1 MDNTAPAPERAAQQ
15 ALTSVPPEDW
25 VEAQHELAA
34 GSGLALLLVEGHQPP
49 SLAVSNN
56 NSICHAFQSSPAH
69 AHLCEPFCG
78 MAYERAVTSG
88 ESAHYRCHAGLH
100 CFATPVPLGA
110 EKPLALIGGRA
121 FLHSSDYRS
130 LAERIR
136 TGDLTDLLSSDVF
149 RNVLFALRQDLDEL
163 STRVEEAAAE
173 LSKRT
178 PAPESPGGGGA
189 PRVPE
194 APVKATKADVPTAT
208 KAGVPGAAQS
218 GPVEAIEFAG
228 MGRVGTP
235 SGSLKE
241 TCNRAVSALAGEH
254 GINSLALMLRADDSF
269 FPVCTTGVF
278 RKKPPRVSLTAKEIK
293 LLLAATRGE
302 SIAVPAG
309 GRTTSKHEEA
319 VELFPLVVGDE
330 IKGALLIGDIDLG
343 DEQRE
348 ALSAFCREMAM
359 PLEVVRLR
367 EELERRMRAATHL
380 QAFTEVVNSAEPDDA
395 YSTILRHSTELLRA
409 ERGSLQL
416 YDESTGEL
424 AVRAAVGPR
433 ADFSRDTHMRLG
445 DGVAGAVLS
454 EGRAVVVRDVA
465 AVPGWHPAP
474 SERSYKTNSFISY
487 PIMVGGRKVGVLN
500 VTDKAGGGAYDEL
513 DLGLL
518 DLIAPQ
524 MALAIDRAE
533 WRQKA
538 TQFQLLS
545 ITDPLT
551 ALVNRRYLEERLSEE
566 VERSKRHRYS
576 MSFMMVDID
585 DFKAYNDKHGHQAGD
600 LALEMTAQCL
610 KSALRSADVAA
621 RYGGEEFSILL
632 PQTAMGEALVIAE
645 RIRRRVER
653 THFPHDQ
660 SQPLGAVTVSIGI
673 SAFGVDLDT
682 PASVIYAADQ
692 ALYVAK
698 SRGKNCVESFEHK
711 ALPEAA
717 EKKPSTEK
725 KASKS

>member
-1 MDNTAPAPERAAQQ
+1 MPQQLMDNIAPAPERAAQQ
-15 ALTSVPPEDW
+15 APTTVPPEDW

-34 GSGLALLLVEGHQPP
+34 SSGLALLLVEGRQPP

-78 MAYERAVTSG
+78 AAHERALKDG
-88 ESAHYRCHAGLH
+88 KAAHYRCHAGLH
-100 CFATPVPLGA
+100 CFALPVPLGA
-110 EKPLALIGGRA
+110 DKPLAVIGGRA
-121 FLHSSDYRS
+121 FLHSSDYRAV
-130 LAERIR
+130 AERIR

-149 RNVLFALRQDLDEL
+149 HNVLFALRQDLDDL
-163 STRVEEAAAE
+163 ASRVEETASE
-173 LSKRT
+173 LSKLT
-178 PAPESPGGGGA
+178 PAPEKSGGEGGLK
-189 PRVPE
+189 VPAE
-194 APVKATKADVPTAT
+194 PVRATKVDEPRAP
-208 KAGVPGAAQS
+208 AAER
-218 GPVEAIEFAG
+218 VEGIEFAG
-228 MGRVGTP
+228 IVRAGAP

-241 TCNRAVSALAGEH
+241 TCNRAVGALAGEH

-269 FPVCTTGVF
+269 YPVCTTGAF

-293 LLLAATRGE
+293 LLLAVTRGE

-309 GRTTSKHEEA
+309 GRTSSKHEEA

-330 IKGALLIGDIDLG
+330 IKGALLIGDSELS

-348 ALSAFCREMAM
+348 ALAAFCREMAM

-433 ADFSRDTHMRLG
+433 AEVSRDTHMRLG
-445 DGVAGAVLS
+445 DVVAGAVLS

-551 ALVNRRYLEERLSEE
+551 GLVNRRYLEERLSEE

-600 LALEMTAQCL
+600 LALEMTAQGI

-632 PQTAMGEALVIAE
+632 PQTGMSEAHVIAE
-645 RIRRRVER
+645 RIRRRIER
-653 THFPHDQ
+653 THFPGDT

-673 SAFGVDLDT
+673 SAFGLDLDT

-698 SRGKNCVESFEHK
+698 SHGKNCVEAFEHK
-711 ALPEAA
+711 AMPEAV
-717 EKKPSTEK
+717 EKKTPAEK
-725 KASKS
+725 KASKG

>member
-1 MDNTAPAPERAAQQ
+1 MPTSAPEVRRIRALSLPRRA
-15 ALTSVPPEDW
+15 P
-25 VEAQHELAA
+25 
-34 GSGLALLLVEGHQPP
+34 LLHDTR
-49 SLAVSNN
+49 
-56 NSICHAFQSSPAH
+56 HARRGKASRRH
-69 AHLCEPFCG
+69 R
-78 MAYERAVTSG
+78 RA
-88 ESAHYRCHAGLH
+88 
-100 CFATPVPLGA
+100 
-110 EKPLALIGGRA
+110 A

-136 TGDLTDLLSSDVF
+136 TGEFTDLLSSDVF

-163 STRVEEAAAE
+163 ASRVEEAAAE

-178 PAPESPGGGGA
+178 PAPETPDGDEGA
-189 PRVPE
+189 PKVADETVR
-194 APVKATKADVPTAT
+194 ATKADVPRE
-208 KAGVPGAAQS
+208 AQ
-218 GPVEAIEFAG
+218 PERTETIEFAG
-228 MGRVGTP
+228 MGRAGTP

-241 TCNRAVSALAGEH
+241 TCNKAVGALAGEH

-309 GRTTSKHEEA
+309 GRTSSKHEEA

-343 DEQRE
+343 EEQRE

-454 EGRAVVVRDVA
+454 EGRPVVVRDVA

-474 SERSYKTNSFISY
+474 SERSYKTNSFSATNH
-487 PIMVGGRKVGVLN
+487 GRRAQGRRPQR
-500 VTDKAGGGAYDEL
+500 TDKPGRRLRRL
-513 DLGLL
+513 DLGSSTSSH
-518 DLIAPQ
+518 
-524 MALAIDRAE
+524 RK
-533 WRQKA
+533 WRSPSTA
-538 TQFQLLS
+538 RSGGRRRRSFQLLS

-551 ALVNRRYLEERLSEE
+551 GLVNRRYLEEGSPKNLRGRSAIATHELYDGGHRRLQILQRQTGIRRATSPL
-566 VERSKRHRYS
+566 RWTR
-576 MSFMMVDID
+576 
-585 DFKAYNDKHGHQAGD
+585 
-600 LALEMTAQCL
+600 QCL
-610 KSALRSADVAA
+610 KSSRA
-621 RYGGEEFSILL
+621 RRTCRRATREEFTSFC
-632 PQTAMGEALVIAE
+632 
-645 RIRRRVER
+645 RRPGWARR
-653 THFPHDQ
+653 W
-660 SQPLGAVTVSIGI
+660 
-673 SAFGVDLDT
+673 
-682 PASVIYAADQ
+682 
-692 ALYVAK
+692 
-698 SRGKNCVESFEHK
+698 
-711 ALPEAA
+711 
-717 EKKPSTEK
+717 
-725 KASKS
+725 